1 MITDPNAA
9 DIRARKIEK
18 IRKCLRLSASSNPNE
33 AAAAL
38 RQAQAMMRELGIED
52 PASLEIDSA
61 QVITKEGFKGCVYLS
76 RLVTM
81 LMALLGVDAVISP
94 GNGISRRRANVQYI
108 GPESRVQIAVYIHKV
123 LDRAVNKAWKS
134 LRGDMKQRQG
144 ARQTFRLNFL
154 VVVGEKL
161 EKFRMTDDEKRG
173 VELYKA
179 AKYPA
184 LKEYK
189 AKNALYDDE
198 AGIMGIV
205 AGREF
210 DINIPINQ
218 NRLAIGASK

>member
-1 MITDPNAA
+1 MITNPSAT

-52 PASLEIDSA
+52 PASLEIGSA
-61 QVITKEGFKGCVYLS
+61 QVITKEGFKGCVYLYQ
-76 RLVTM
+76 LVSM
-81 LMALLGVDAVISP
+81 LMALLGVDAIISP

-144 ARQTFRLNFL
+144 ARQTFRLSFL
-154 VVVGEKL
+154 AVVGDKL

-173 VELYKA
+173 IELYVA

-184 LKEYK
+184 LKYYE
-189 AKNALYDDE
+189 AKNNLRNDE
-198 AGIMGIV
+198 AGVMGVV

-210 DINIPINQ
+210 DINIPMGQ